1 MLENMKVGRRLAV
14 AFGLVSVSIAVL
26 SVVALWSQHALNSM
40 VAQALHDLREFNLSA
55 QFSNQVSAS
64 RVLLPTIMLSK
75 SRDARDSQI
84 EQLKEA
90 RSQYQK
96 TLKELE
102 GVIAEPAGLALVST
116 VVEQSTNLRDLND
129 KVLKL
134 TEDGQNANAIEVFMT
149 QSLPRMDER
158 QRTLDKLAAWRN
170 QRLSAIGELAGRT
183 ESTARTIVSCF
194 MAGGIL
200 LSFLF
205 GLTITRGIRK
215 PIGAV
220 SEILGRVA
228 EGDLS
233 WSGAQTLTGRKDEMG
248 DLARASERLCL
259 HLRDM
264 VGEVST
270 GISTMA
276 TASQTLSSIAEG
288 MATGAKEMSGRAN
301 SVAAAAEESSTTTK
315 QVATAMDGTSQSLS
329 SVASATEQMSSTIGE
344 ISANAEKGRSISQ
357 QATAQA
363 QAISGGMRELGRS
376 AQDIGKVTETIT
388 SISAQTNLL
397 ALNATIEAARAG
409 ASGKGFA
416 VVANEIKE
424 LAQQTAAATE
434 DIKAKISSIQSSSG
448 TAIADIEKIAG
459 VIHDVGDIVTTIAS
473 AIEEQSAATRDVA
486 SNIANASNNVLDA
499 NRRVAETA
507 AVSATMAAD
516 IATVNSVASERERDS
531 VRIQESAR
539 ELSQLSGQLKERV
552 ERFHI

>member
-1 MLENMKVGRRLAV
+1 
-14 AFGLVSVSIAVL
+14 
-26 SVVALWSQHALNSM
+26 
-40 VAQALHDLREFNLSA
+40 
-55 QFSNQVSAS
+55 
-64 RVLLPTIMLSK
+64 
-75 SRDARDSQI
+75 
-84 EQLKEA
+84 
-90 RSQYQK
+90 
-96 TLKELE
+96 
-102 GVIAEPAGLALVST
+102 
-116 VVEQSTNLRDLND
+116 
-129 KVLKL
+129 
-134 TEDGQNANAIEVFMT
+134 
-149 QSLPRMDER
+149 
-158 QRTLDKLAAWRN
+158 
-170 QRLSAIGELAGRT
+170 
-183 ESTARTIVSCF
+183 
-194 MAGGIL
+194 
-200 LSFLF
+200 
-205 GLTITRGIRK
+205 
-215 PIGAV
+215 
-220 SEILGRVA
+220 
-228 EGDLS
+228 
-233 WSGAQTLTGRKDEMG
+233 
-248 DLARASERLCL
+248 
-259 HLRDM
+259 M

>member
-1 MLENMKVGRRLAV
+1 M
-14 AFGLVSVSIAVL
+14 
-26 SVVALWSQHALNSM
+26 
-40 VAQALHDLREFNLSA
+40 
-55 QFSNQVSAS
+55 
-64 RVLLPTIMLSK
+64 
-75 SRDARDSQI
+75 
-84 EQLKEA
+84 
-90 RSQYQK
+90 
-96 TLKELE
+96 
-102 GVIAEPAGLALVST
+102 
-116 VVEQSTNLRDLND
+116 
-129 KVLKL
+129 
-134 TEDGQNANAIEVFMT
+134 
-149 QSLPRMDER
+149 
-158 QRTLDKLAAWRN
+158 
-170 QRLSAIGELAGRT
+170 
-183 ESTARTIVSCF
+183 
-194 MAGGIL
+194 
-200 LSFLF
+200 
-205 GLTITRGIRK
+205 
-215 PIGAV
+215 
-220 SEILGRVA
+220 SE
-228 EGDLS
+228 
-233 WSGAQTLTGRKDEMG
+233 
-248 DLARASERLCL
+248 
-259 HLRDM
+259 
-264 VGEVST
+264 
-270 GISTMA
+270 
-276 TASQTLSSIAEG
+276 
-288 MATGAKEMSGRAN
+288 RAN

>member
-1 MLENMKVGRRLAV
+1 MLEDMKVGRRLAV

-26 SVVALWSQHALNSM
+26 SAVALWSQHALNSM

-75 SRDARDSQI
+75 SRDARDSQV

-170 QRLSAIGELAGRT
+170 QRLAAIGELAGRT

-233 WSGAQTLTGRKDEMG
+233 WSGDQTLTSRKDEMG

-276 TASQTLSSIAEG
+276 TASQTLSSVAEG

-329 SVASATEQMSSTIGE
+329 SVASATEEMSSTIGE

-363 QAISGGMRELGRS
+363 QAISGVMRELGRS

-434 DIKAKISSIQSSSG
+434 DIKAKISGIQSSAG

-473 AIEEQSAATRDVA
+473 AIEEQSTATRDVA
-486 SNIANASNNVLDA
+486 SNIANASNNVLNA

-507 AVSATMAAD
+507 AVSATMATD

-531 VRIQESAR
+531 VRIQESAH